1 MEMRRRYYIGLCVY
15 FVMLV
20 GNTTC
25 AQAVKKPWTFLVY
38 LAAANT
44 LSPFAPVD
52 LAEMIKVGS
61 NENVNVIVYLT
72 VFDSKGVKSTKRLY
86 IEKGAMKQISAT
98 TVEDSGDV
106 HTLMRALKWAFTD
119 YPADHYCVDL
129 WNHGGGILNYKA
141 GTPLSRGVCYDDQTG
156 NYLTDRNC
164 LDAFYWAK
172 NTLNG
177 GNNIDI
183 VATDACL
190 MGMLEFAYT
199 LIPCADFTVGSETT
213 IPGNGYEYDNILNA
227 FVNNIP
233 SPRDLAETLVQ
244 TYQQEYVGTSD
255 YTLSAVDES
264 LVMPLVTNVNQVATQ
279 LLDAL
284 KGPQSLTVRKY
295 LKAASTLVPI
305 FGEGLP
311 YIDLLSFY
319 KKLGSDVSRMGL
331 PTQQASALKQLLQDG
346 QALIAQCV
354 IAKVASAS
362 YNNSLGGLSLYFPQQ
377 DQGID
382 PSYPDLYWTE
392 HNPAMYNL
400 LQEYI
405 GA

>member
-1 MEMRRRYYIGLCVY
+1 MEMRRRYHIGLCVY

-20 GNTTC
+20 GNATC

-86 IEKGAMKQISAT
+86 IEKGVMKQIGAT

-106 HTLMRALKWAFTD
+106 HTLMRALEWAFTD

-129 WNHGGGILNYKA
+129 WNHGGGILNFKA
-141 GTPLSRGVCYDDQTG
+141 GIPLSRGVCYDDATG

-164 LDAFYWAK
+164 LRAFYWAK

-177 GNNIDI
+177 GKNIDV

-199 LIPCADFTVGSETT
+199 LTPCTDFTVGSETT
-213 IPGNGYEYDNILNA
+213 IPGNGYEYDAILNA
-227 FVNNIP
+227 FVNNVP
-233 SPRDLAETLVQ
+233 SPRDLAEVLVQ
-244 TYQQEYVGTSD
+244 TYQQEYVGTPG

-264 LVMPLVTNVNQVATQ
+264 RVGALATNINRIATQ

-284 KGPQSLTVRKY
+284 TGPQSSTVRQY
-295 LKAASTLVPI
+295 LRAASTSVPT
-305 FGEGLP
+305 FGEGTP
-311 YIDLLSFY
+311 YIDLFSFY
-319 KKLGSDVSRMGL
+319 KMLGSYVSKMGL
-331 PTQQASALKQLLQDG
+331 PAQQASALKQLLQDG

-354 IAKVASAS
+354 IAKVASVS
-362 YNNSLGGLSLYFPQQ
+362 YKTVGGLSLYFPQQ

-382 PSYPDLYWTE
+382 PSYPDLYWTQ
-392 HNPAMYNL
+392 HNPALYNL
-400 LQEYI
+400 FQEYI